1 MTTAPRALLLDYA
14 GVLTGPVGPAF
25 AAFERANGIPEG
37 RCFALLV
44 EAATDADGGLI
55 GAIERGELS
64 VPVFDDALRTLLEA
78 DGQPS
83 PPGSLLSGLFAQL
96 HPGGE
101 LWAAAARLRAAGIR
115 TGLLSNSWGTELYPR
130 AALDDHFDELII
142 SGEVG
147 LRKPDPAIFTLACA
161 RLEVA
166 PQEAVFVDDLA
177 ANVHAAQEVGLRA
190 IHHAGDAGPTVDAL
204 SATFGVDLSEG

>member
-25 AAFERANGIPEG
+25 AAFERANDIPEG
-37 RCFALLV
+37 RCFALLI

-55 GAIERGELS
+55 GAIERGELT
-64 VPVFDDALRTLLEA
+64 VQAFDDELRSLLEA
-78 DGQPS
+78 DGLRS
-83 PPGSLLSGLFAQL
+83 PAGSLLAGLFAQL

-101 LWAAAARLRAAGIR
+101 LWAATARLRSTGVR
-115 TGLLSNSWGTELYPR
+115 TGLVSNSWGTELYPR
-130 AALDDHFDELII
+130 AALDDHFDEVVI

-166 PQEAVFVDDLA
+166 PEETVFVDDLA
-177 ANVHAAQEVGLRA
+177 ANVAAARRVGMRA
-190 IHHAGDAGPTVDAL
+190 IHHTGDGAVTVGAL
-204 SATFGVDLSEG
+204 SATFGVDLGPS